1 MAGELPE
8 DLHED
13 PGWRGAWKA
22 LGYGPLMGVA
32 PQLVGRGTADPL
44 LVMRRVF
51 LSFPLMLVGFAVVL
65 VFIHPDGSET
75 GDGAVMWA
83 AVVVVVGFVSLLLA
97 RLLSRP
103 LDPSSDA
110 ALASSF
116 RTRMFLR
123 IAFAETPAL
132 LGFVVT
138 FIEPGA
144 LWVYGLGCL
153 FSAAGFVYAAPT
165 RRQLEQE
172 QERLTDAGSPR
183 SLVYALRSQTP
194 PPAS

>member
-1 MAGELPE
+1 
-8 DLHED
+8 
-13 PGWRGAWKA
+13 
-22 LGYGPLMGVA
+22 MGVA
-32 PQLVGRGTADPL
+32 PRLVGRGGVDPL

-65 VFIHPDGSET
+65 AFIYPMGGAED
-75 GDGAVMWA
+75 GDGAVTWAA
-83 AVVVVVGFVSLLLA
+83 AVVVVGLGSMVLA
-97 RLLSRP
+97 RVLSRP

-110 ALASSF
+110 DLASSY
-116 RTRMFLR
+116 RTRMLLR

-138 FIEPGA
+138 FIEPGS

-172 QERLTDAGSPR
+172 QEQLTDAGSPR
-183 SLVYALRSQTP
+183 SLVFALRSTSAAP
-194 PPAS
+194 GR